1 MAKERIKA
9 RNEQRAAERAEAQR
23 RKRRNK
29 MMWRVVGG
37 LIAVSAAVS
46 VGYCVVN
53 DRQLSGAVTTATY
66 PHGMHRGGQI
76 TYKESPPL
84 GGAHNVVWQNC
95 GIYDVPIHDEHAVH
109 SLEHGA
115 VWITYRPGLP
125 ADAVQRLKV
134 LAAADFMLLSPYPG
148 LRAPVV
154 ASAWNNQIALDQAD
168 ERQLARFISKYK
180 NNPATTPEFGAPCSG
195 GTSASAEA
203 NSLDTGPGPMA
214 R

>member
-23 RKRRNK
+23 RKRRSK
-29 MMWRVVGG
+29 MMWRTAGG
-37 LIAVSAAVS
+37 LVAVAAAVS

-53 DRQLSGAVTTATY
+53 ERQLASVLTTATY
-66 PHGMHRGGQI
+66 PAGMHRGGQI
-76 TYKESPPL
+76 TYQESPPL

-115 VWITYRPGLP
+115 VWIMYRPGLP
-125 ADAVQRLKV
+125 ADAVQRLKT
-134 LAAADFMLLSPYPG
+134 LASDDFILLSPYPG
-148 LRAPVV
+148 LRAPIV
-154 ASAWNNQIALDQAD
+154 ASAWNNQIALDEVD
-168 ERQLARFISKYK
+168 DRQLARFISRFK
-180 NNPATTPEFGAPCSG
+180 NNPATTPEFGAPCVG

-203 NSLDTGPGPMA
+203 NSLDAAPSPMG